1 MIKYN
6 DIDFRPGFLCNGGVM
21 ESETIRQVTVRSATF
36 TYYGLSW
43 QKLSSQLNHD
53 DVDVPYIEVFGV

>member
-1 MIKYN
+1 
-6 DIDFRPGFLCNGGVM
+6 M